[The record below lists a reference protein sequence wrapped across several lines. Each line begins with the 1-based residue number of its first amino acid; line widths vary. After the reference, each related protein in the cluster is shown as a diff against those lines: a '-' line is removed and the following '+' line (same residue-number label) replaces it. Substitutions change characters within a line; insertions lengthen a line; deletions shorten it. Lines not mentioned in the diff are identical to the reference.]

1 MRKETVKKYYNNCW
15 YLRDWDFFPMHL
27 SDHPQLSFIKQHFIQ
42 NVDNSI
48 SVFYS
53 FDDAVNASYAVRKL
67 LGIRDPESVLK
78 KLENKREIYEI
89 YEIDE
94 SCDKHLGSTNSDIKV
109 KKQGKRI

>member
-1 MRKETVKKYYNNCW
+1 MHHMLSENC
-15 YLRDWDFFPMHL
+15 LE
-27 SDHPQLSFIKQHFIQ
+27 S
-42 NVDNSI
+42 
-48 SVFYS
+48 
-53 FDDAVNASYAVRKL
+53 
-67 LGIRDPESVLK
+67 GIPESVLK